1 MAQKADKIAQ
11 NRAKKLRELIEYH
24 RGLYHEKDA
33 PEISDEAYDS
43 LVSELIAL
51 EEKYPDLHTPDS
63 PTQRIGG
70 APIESF
76 VKVKHRV
83 PQWSF
88 DNVFNAEEL
97 KDWEAKIKRYL
108 DRETDIRDYS
118 LEYCVEH
125 KIDGLKVVL
134 TYENG
139 VLAQG
144 ATRGD
149 GVTGEDVTANLRTID
164 DIPLRLT
171 KKINIT
177 LMGEAWLPQSELV
190 RINKERESR
199 GEPVF
204 ANTRNVA
211 AGTLRQLDPKMVRE
225 RKLRFFAYDIGII
238 DSLNENV
245 SNLEN
250 QMDELMLLRELGF
263 KVSEHHLI
271 SKDTDSVIS
280 FYNEWERKRKK
291 LPYGIDGLAVK
302 VNNISLQVAL
312 GYTAK
317 APRYAVAFKFP
328 AEQATTVVE
337 DIVLQI
343 GRTGVLTPV
352 AILRP
357 VFIDGS
363 TVSRATL
370 HNEDEI
376 KRLDV
381 RVGDT
386 VILQKAGDVIP
397 DIVRVL
403 TELRTGK
410 EKPYVFP
417 RKVAECGGNGSI
429 ERIPGQA
436 AYRCVFKNSASQQ
449 RRKLEY
455 FVSKK
460 AFDIDGF
467 GKKIVE
473 QLMSENLISSFAD
486 IFTLKKGD
494 LMELEGFAELSADNL
509 IKAIEKS
516 KIVTFPRF
524 IASLSISQVGEE
536 TAEDLSRNF
545 GTLEVLRKARFEELE
560 AIEGVGPI
568 IAKSVTD
575 WFSEAENKKLLDDLL
590 KQIKVLPFEKTE
602 TSGKLSGRTF
612 VLTGT
617 LSSMSRDEAKKKIK
631 SLGGD
636 VSESVSK
643 LTSYVVAGDDPGS
656 KKDKAEK
663 LGVKVLSET
672 EFLNLI

>member
-125 KIDGLKVVL
+125 KIDGLKVEL

-204 ANTRNVA
+204 ANTMNVA
-211 AGTLRQLDPKMVRE
+211 AGTLRQLDAKMVRE

-263 KVSEHHLI
+263 KVNEHHLI

-386 VILQKAGDVIP
+386 VILQKA
-397 DIVRVL
+397 
-403 TELRTGK
+403 
-410 EKPYVFP
+410 
-417 RKVAECGGNGSI
+417 
-429 ERIPGQA
+429 
-436 AYRCVFKNSASQQ
+436 
-449 RRKLEY
+449 
-455 FVSKK
+455 
-460 AFDIDGF
+460 
-467 GKKIVE
+467 
-473 QLMSENLISSFAD
+473 
-486 IFTLKKGD
+486 
-494 LMELEGFAELSADNL
+494 
-509 IKAIEKS
+509 
-516 KIVTFPRF
+516 
-524 IASLSISQVGEE
+524 
-536 TAEDLSRNF
+536 
-545 GTLEVLRKARFEELE
+545 
-560 AIEGVGPI
+560 
-568 IAKSVTD
+568 
-575 WFSEAENKKLLDDLL
+575 
-590 KQIKVLPFEKTE
+590 
-602 TSGKLSGRTF
+602 
-612 VLTGT
+612 
-617 LSSMSRDEAKKKIK
+617 
-631 SLGGD
+631 
-636 VSESVSK
+636 
-643 LTSYVVAGDDPGS
+643 
-656 KKDKAEK
+656 
-663 LGVKVLSET
+663 
-672 EFLNLI
+672 